1 MRTKKVLFLLLL
13 LVSISFTTGCLE
25 SLFNNKPIIGSIPET
40 TAKVGIEYTY
50 EIEATDPDADD
61 VLIYSLTEKP
71 TGMTINTSTGA
82 VSWTPTEA
90 QVGEHQV
97 TIEVSDGKVSVSQ
110 TFTITVAEALLSS
123 IVVVPSEMSVPIGSS
138 ETITSITAYYDNNTD
153 TSINLS
159 SVTYSSNHTNIA
171 TVNASGEVTGVSA
184 GTATITVSYTESYTE
199 EDDITKTD
207 TITVT
212 VPPNLN
218 FIKVLPEFMIIYK
231 GSSQSI
237 TSIKAYYVG
246 STTPADIALSDA
258 SYDVDSTDTPDII
271 TVNTSGVV
279 TGVTAS
285 DNWQAITVSYT
296 EGSIT
301 KTDMV
306 YVKVEPAP
314 KVLTSLTVIPSAMEI
329 AVGGTE
335 TIVNIT
341 AGYSNATAEGKALGD
356 CTYISS
362 NPLVATVDTGVINAI
377 AVGTA
382 TITVGYTE
390 NGITETDTV
399 AVTVVVAE

>member
-13 LVSISFTTGCLE
+13 LVFFSFTTGCLG

-50 EIEATDPDADD
+50 EIEATDLDADD

-71 TGMTINTSTGA
+71 VGMTINTSTGA

-97 TIEVSDGKVSVSQ
+97 TIEVSDGKVSDSQ
-110 TFTITVAEALLSS
+110 TFTITVAGALLDS
-123 IVVVPSEMSVPIGSS
+123 IVVVPSTMSMYIGDS
-138 ETITSITAYYDNNTD
+138 ETITSITAYYDNDTD

-171 TVNASGEVTGVSA
+171 TVNTSGVITGVSA
-184 GTATITVSYTESYTE
+184 GEAIITVSYTESYTE

-218 FIKVLPEFMIIYK
+218 YIIVLPEFMIIYE

-237 TSIKAYYVG
+237 TSIKAHYVG

-258 SYDVDSTDTPDII
+258 SYEVDPTDTPDII
-271 TVNTSGVV
+271 TVNASGVV
-279 TGVTAS
+279 TGESAS
-285 DNWQAITVSYT
+285 EDWQTITVSYT

-301 KTDMV
+301 KTDTV

-314 KVLTSLTVIPSAMEI
+314 VILTSLTVLPVTMEI
-329 AVGGTE
+329 AVEGTE
-335 TIVNIT
+335 TITHII
-341 AGYSNATAEGKALGD
+341 AHYSDTTTLD
-356 CTYISS
+356 ILLDSDDVSYSS
-362 NPLVATVDTGVINAI
+362 DDEEVATVDTGVIT
-377 AVGTA
+377 AVAAGTA
-382 TITVGYTE
+382 TITVSYTKT
-390 NGITETDTV
+390 GITKTDTV
-399 AVTVVVAE
+399 AVTVTE